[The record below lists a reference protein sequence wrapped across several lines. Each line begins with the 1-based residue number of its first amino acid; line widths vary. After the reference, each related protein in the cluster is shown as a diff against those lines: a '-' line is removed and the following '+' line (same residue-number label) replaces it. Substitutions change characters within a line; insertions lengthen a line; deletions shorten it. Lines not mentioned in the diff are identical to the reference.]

1 MKPHAPLCAFAA
13 IVTTLAACSGQ
24 NSSAP
29 STAQRSSTVSETAAS
44 SPSTATP
51 QESPTTT
58 DRELIDELVSFTSPS
73 GDVGCYIAWTT
84 VRCDISERTWSS
96 PSRPLNCEFD
106 YGQGISMSP
115 GGQPAFVGAGDTALG
130 GGKPLAYGKSLSAGT
145 LVCDSAESGITCRDT
160 GTGHGFSIAREA
172 YRVF

>member
-1 MKPHAPLCAFAA
+1 MRVRRHRDHPGSL
-13 IVTTLAACSGQ
+13 
-24 NSSAP
+24 
-29 STAQRSSTVSETAAS
+29 QRSKQLSTVDRPAQQHGERDRRLEPFDRNTEE
-44 SPSTATP
+44 ST
-51 QESPTTT
+51 TTT

-73 GDVGCYIAWTT
+73 GDVGCYIASTT
-84 VRCDISERTWSS
+84 VRCDISERTWSP
-96 PSRPLNCEFD
+96 PSRPLDCEFD

-115 GGQPAFVGAGDTALG
+115 GGQPAFVCAGDTALG